1 MSITNLK
8 KQAEQ
13 ALRAMEVGKE
23 FPAKYIVGRFDAAW
37 DKNQKDQVIGN
48 MRNVICKMAS
58 RQSFFTQN
66 EITAVY
72 DKFSNISGGGSA
84 FREELGDLIRDGYG
98 KVAEREVAGMSKTAA
113 DMSKAV
119 TTNEKSAL
127 ADAFGVLFSFG
138 GNSDNGAVSSTLVK
152 KAERLVSLE
161 LNAMGLR
168 ADHIKTVTSNEHFI
182 LCNAYYRNAD
192 QSVGHVSIPVQI
204 SNGAVSI
211 PDQVV
216 SDGTLIKLNKQNV
229 LVTLKTANKVKKDT
243 NIAKYADSRQTG
255 MVSTPM
261 VKAPTALQPMIDLS
275 DEALLAS
282 SKYTQ
287 DQIRMASS
295 VVSTEVSGWGARAQ
309 VKFAGTNKRGLSFTV
324 KTATSAGEKSFV
336 VPVEIQNNRVAMPSE
351 FAADGKRYDFS
362 PDGYR
367 TFLAGAKSATASAT
381 FSRETDE
388 LERLSYSGL
397 MDVVIS
403 GVAGGDDKAS
413 SDALNAVAAKFGP
426 DQYKIAFNDY
436 MALLKTASQTF
447 DQDIIKT
454 AIKAGHLIRSKNSV
468 EWFCPKLGLP
478 LSKIAF
484 DEMGRPVPKF
494 RSEKRDLET
503 MGDVSFS
510 TSKIL
515 IS

>member
-13 ALRAMEVGKE
+13 ALRAMEIGKE
-23 FPAKYIVGRFDAAW
+23 FPAKYVVGRFDAAW
-37 DKNQKDQVIGN
+37 DRNQKDQVIGN

-98 KVAEREVAGMSKTAA
+98 KVAEREVAGLSKTAA

-138 GNSDNGAVSSTLVK
+138 GNGDNGVVSGTLVK

-182 LCNAYYRNAD
+182 LCNAYYRNSD

-204 SNGAVSI
+204 SNGSVSI

-216 SDGTLIKLNKQNV
+216 SGGELIKLNKQNV
-229 LVTLKTANKVKKDT
+229 LVTLKTANKAKKDT
-243 NIAKYADSRQTG
+243 NISKYADARQTDII
-255 MVSTPM
+255 STPM

-282 SKYTQ
+282 SQYTQ

-324 KTATSAGEKSFV
+324 KTATSAGERAFV

-351 FAADGKRYDFS
+351 FAANGQRYDFS
-362 PDGYR
+362 ADGYQ

-403 GVAGGDDKAS
+403 GVASGDDKAS
-413 SDALNAVAAKFGP
+413 SDALNAVASKFGP
-426 DQYKIAFNDY
+426 DQYKIAFDDY
-436 MALLKTASQTF
+436 LKLLKTASQTF
-447 DQDIIKT
+447 DQDVIKT

-494 RSEKRDLET
+494 RNEKRDLET
-503 MGDVSFS
+503 LGDVGFS

>member
-13 ALRAMEVGKE
+13 ALRTMEIGKE
-23 FPAKYIVGRFDAAW
+23 FPSKYVVSRFDAAW

-48 MRNVICKMAS
+48 MRSVICKMAS

-138 GNSDNGAVSSTLVK
+138 GNSDNGVVSTNLVK

-204 SNGAVSI
+204 SNGSVSI

-229 LVTLKTANKVKKDT
+229 LVTLKTANKVKKDS
-243 NIAKYADSRQTG
+243 NIAKYADSRQTE
-255 MVSTPM
+255 MISTPM
-261 VKAPTALQPMIDLS
+261 AKAPAALQPMIDLS

-309 VKFAGTNKRGLSFTV
+309 VKFAGTNNRGLSFAV

-351 FAADGKRYDFS
+351 FAADGQRYDFS

-388 LERLSYSGL
+388 LERLDYSGL
-397 MDVVIS
+397 MNVVLDGIITN
-403 GVAGGDDKAS
+403 DDRAS
-413 SDALNAVAAKFGP
+413 SDALNVIASEYP
-426 DQYKIAFNDY
+426 DKYLGAFDDY
-436 MALLKTASQTF
+436 RKLLKTASQTF
-447 DQDIIKT
+447 DQDIVKT